1 MRQGAK
7 DVRMQASR
15 HFFLTEIR
23 ETEDRAAKSDHVNT
37 LEVWRAARQLIEHYP
52 LEPEAAALQLA
63 DAALECGDFFIFL
76 FWRKVAL
83 CTKVLR
89 GKTP

>member
-1 MRQGAK
+1 MEAN
-7 DVRMQASR
+7 R
-15 HFFLTEIR
+15 HFLLAEVKKA
-23 ETEDRAAKSDHVNT
+23 EDRASKSAHVNT
-37 LEVWRAARQLIEHYP
+37 LEVWRAARQLIAHYP
-52 LEPEAAALQLA
+52 LEPETAALQFA
-63 DAALECGDFFIFL
+63 DAALELGDFFIFL